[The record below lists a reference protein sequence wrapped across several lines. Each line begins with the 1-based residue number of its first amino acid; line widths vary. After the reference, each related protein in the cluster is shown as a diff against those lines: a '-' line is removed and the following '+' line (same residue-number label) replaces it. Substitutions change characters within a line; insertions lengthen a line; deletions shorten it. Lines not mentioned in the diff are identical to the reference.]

1 MHPLLLD
8 FPHEFVTNRL
18 LVRMPQPRD
27 GKVVYDAINASSKE
41 LKPWVTFAHKK
52 YTEEEIEIIIRKQ
65 YLNFLQR
72 QDLTFL
78 VFKQESQDF
87 VASVSL
93 HKINWNIRKFEIGYW
108 IHSHFSGNGYM
119 LEAIQ
124 GIMDFAFQQLQA
136 NRLEIQCE
144 SKNIKS
150 CAIPKKLGFQLEG
163 ILERST
169 KAVDG
174 SELRD
179 ICLFALTRN
188 RYKIQHTC
196 AEFLQINS

>member
-1 MHPLLLD
+1 MDPLLLD

-18 LVRMPQPRD
+18 LIRMPQPTD
-27 GKVVYDAINASSKE
+27 GKIVLDAINASIKE
-41 LKPWVTFAHKK
+41 LKPWLAFAQKK
-52 YTEEEIEIIIRKQ
+52 YTEEEIEIIIRRQ

-78 VFKQESQDF
+78 VFKKELQEF

-93 HKINWNIRKFEIGYW
+93 HKINWDIRKFEIGYW
-108 IHSHFSGNGYM
+108 IHSHFSGQGYM
-119 LEAIQ
+119 VESVQ

-150 CAIPKKLGFQLEG
+150 CAVPKKLGFQLEG
-163 ILERST
+163 ILEGSA
-169 KAVDG
+169 KAVDS

-179 ICLFALTRN
+179 IWVFAMTRN
-188 RYKIQHTC
+188 RYKIKKP
-196 AEFLQINS
+196 